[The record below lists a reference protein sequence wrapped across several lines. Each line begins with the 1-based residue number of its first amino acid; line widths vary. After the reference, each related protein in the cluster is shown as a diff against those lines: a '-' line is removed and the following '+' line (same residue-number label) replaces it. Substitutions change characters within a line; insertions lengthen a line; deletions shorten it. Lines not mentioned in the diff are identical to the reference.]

1 MGNYMRLFEEEP
13 SVKLGQDKRDI
24 CITFDAKVQ
33 EEGWV
38 PPPVKWRE
46 ALRAALREVGQ
57 DEGCFGP
64 CPICGEGTVW
74 PEAYDLDRHDED
86 WLDAIAKAME
96 IAVKAGLWPTP
107 HEPCV
112 EQLSTFHSAFGG
124 PAWDSPI
131 QK

>member
-1 MGNYMRLFEEEP
+1 MGNYTRLMPPDDSE
-13 SVKLGQDKRDI
+13 LGQDKHDI
-24 CITFDAKVQ
+24 YQVFDAQ
-33 EEGWV
+33 LQTTG
-38 PPPVKWRE
+38 VKWRE

-96 IAVKAGLWPTP
+96 ITVKAGLWPTP